1 MELCIKAQHAFAIS
15 VGMFLAM
22 RNRRDGKKGF
32 QGGLRAFTGPV
43 DTTERRHKLWGTN
56 ALCEARVAESLPSFP
71 TCHQQ
76 GLGIAVT

>member
-43 DTTERRHKLWGTN
+43 DTTERQTQ
-56 ALCEARVAESLPSFP
+56 ALGHECPL
-71 TCHQQ
+71 
-76 GLGIAVT
+76 

>member
-56 ALCEARVAESLPSFP
+56 ALCEGLPGFP